1 MTEPQRQPDHP
12 PERGAARGPADHLR
26 ALPDPES
33 VFDAPER
40 PADAD
45 ADEQYRQVLEHLEKR
60 ERITSETKRRIEEA
74 KAEPHE
80 ALDHVDPEVRRKA
93 EDDFYAAMG
102 KKRYVSSDG
111 RVMFLSE
118 EEIRRRRHVREKK
131 ESTSNRYYFKY
142 TSGPS
147 AWRTWGFNA
156 LAIGLGLVAVWVI
169 LNA

>member
-1 MTEPQRQPDHP
+1 MTEPQRQPEPP
-12 PERGAARGPADHLR
+12 PERGATRADHLR
-26 ALPDPES
+26 ALPDPDS
-33 VFDAPER
+33 AFDAPER

-45 ADEQYRQVLEHLEKR
+45 EQYREVLAHLEKR
-60 ERITSETKRRIEEA
+60 ERITTETKRRIEEA

-111 RVMFLSE
+111 RVMFLTD

-131 ESTSNRYYFKY
+131 ERTSNQYYFKY
-142 TSGPS
+142 TSAPS
-147 AWRTWGFNA
+147 AWRTWGFNLGA
-156 LAIGLGLVAVWVI
+156 VGLGLVAVWVI